1 MKIFQ
6 QPQIHMLC
14 DVQWLLRGR
23 IAEKTDLTSMQI
35 SKHNCWE
42 LS

>member
-14 DVQWLLRGR
+14 DVQWSLRGR